1 MQRIRSAIWHR
12 PGGASVVAV
21 ALLLFSPVAAYA
33 EPNVPVPPSEL
44 ISDDGEGTV
53 SAADKDLIVKVR
65 LAGLWEIPAG
75 EMAQQKS
82 NDPRIQKIG
91 RDIAKQH
98 ELLDVLDRAAAKKL
112 KIALPNKPNADQQK
126 WLAEMRDAE
135 GAEFDEIYIDRLRA
149 AHGKIFPAIG
159 TVRATTRNDTVRKL
173 AQQANQF
180 VVTHLT
186 LLESSDIVDFAAL
199 PTAPNPAAAANSAP
213 ATAVRPVPAANDS
226 PLSGTNPAVVILRAS
241 WRSGRVSMANQ
252 FAPEAASSRPRWRPR
267 FLPAGGQ
274 ISSPPRGG
282 AGSVQGFDAVSCG
295 GLVEAVAVT
304 LGHNDVSVV
313 QEPIDRGGGQG
324 LGHDLVEA

>member
-91 RDIAKQH
+91 R
-98 ELLDVLDRAAAKKL
+98 AAAKKL

-186 LLESSDIVDFAAL
+186 LLESSDIVDSPPCRPRRTQRQQ
-199 PTAPNPAAAANSAP
+199 PTARRRLP
-213 ATAVRPVPAANDS
+213 
-226 PLSGTNPAVVILRAS
+226 SG
-241 WRSGRVSMANQ
+241 
-252 FAPEAASSRPRWRPR
+252 R
-267 FLPAGGQ
+267 FLPPTTARWRERTRR
-274 ISSPPRGG
+274 S
-282 AGSVQGFDAVSCG
+282 
-295 GLVEAVAVT
+295 
-304 LGHNDVSVV
+304 
-313 QEPIDRGGGQG
+313 
-324 LGHDLVEA
+324 

>member
-12 PGGASVVAV
+12 PGGVSVVAV

-98 ELLDVLDRAAAKKL
+98 EVLDVLDRAAAKKL

-226 PLSGTNPAVVILRAS
+226 PLAGTNPAVVILA
-241 WRSGRVSMANQ
+241 
-252 FAPEAASSRPRWRPR
+252 
-267 FLPAGGQ
+267 LAGGLA
-274 ISSPPRGG
+274 GG
-282 AGSVQGFDAVSCG
+282 VFATMRF
-295 GLVEAVAVT
+295 AVT
-304 LGHNDVSVV
+304 RRQPLHGGHWAT
-313 QEPIDRGGGQG
+313 PPHARRRTTR
-324 LGHDLVEA
+324 